1 MKNKDSFSVNELFG
15 DLPVLRVGIAVKT
28 DENAILPPYTGSAWR
43 GLMGWEV
50 QRMVCPFDRRPV
62 CTECAVREHCPYFL
76 LVEKK
81 TPVSGLLESPR
92 GYIISPRFLENR
104 EKQEIRITLIGN
116 CSRFL
121 PVTVQAFLNGQ
132 KTGIGRENHPYR
144 VISLS
149 ETMPDKT
156 ERELPLEGSPPVM
169 GPFPLRDW
177 IGDAGKSLE
186 RLSFRL
192 LTPVRLRQKGRY
204 MGQMDWSFYF
214 STLVRRLE
222 ALHCLFSDGEP
233 LGRERW
239 MEMQQQFT
247 FNGNV
252 REHLHW
258 EELERYS
265 GRQKRKMPMG
275 GLVGEAE
282 IFFPSPQ
289 VTQWLRAAEVLH
301 VGKNAS
307 MGLGRVELF

>member
-1 MKNKDSFSVNELFG
+1 MKNTDSFSVNELFG
-15 DLPVLRVGIAVKT
+15 DLPVLKVRIVVKT
-28 DENAILPPYTGSAWR
+28 AENAALPPYTGSAWR

-50 QRMVCPFDRRPV
+50 QGMVCPFDRRPV
-62 CTECAVREHCPYFL
+62 CNECAVREHCPYFL

-104 EKQEIRITLIGN
+104 ENQEIRITLIGN

-121 PVTVQAFLNGQ
+121 PVAVQAFFNGE
-132 KTGIGRENHPYR
+132 KTGIGRGNHPFR

-149 ETMPDKT
+149 ETIPDKS
-156 ERELPLEGSPPVM
+156 ERELPVEGSPPVR

-177 IGDAGKSLE
+177 IGDAGKSPE

-192 LTPVRLRQKGRY
+192 LTPVRLRQKGKY
-204 MGQMDWSFYF
+204 MGQMDWAFYF

-222 ALHCLFSDGEP
+222 ALHCLFSHGEP

-239 MEMQQQFT
+239 LGIQQQFA

-252 REHLHW
+252 RERLQW

-282 IFFPSPQ
+282 IRSPSPELR
-289 VTQWLRAAEVLH
+289 QWLRAAEVLH